1 MDERFLIIDTAHRRG
16 HVAVALGEQVVGT
29 RFLEEARRH
38 ARDLAPLVQELL
50 REQNWRPRELTGV
63 IVSRGP
69 GSYTGLRVGLI
80 SAKTLAYATGCELI
94 GIDTFAAIAGQAPP
108 GTPRVDVIADAQ
120 QGKIYVQSFVNCQG
134 GPLSIQTC
142 AAWLEDLA
150 SGTWVT
156 GPGLEACAGSLP
168 QHASLAPPQDWLPRP
183 ESLLALAWEHR
194 RRGER
199 DDPFG
204 LEPLYLRAS
213 AAEEKWRKKE

>member
-1 MDERFLIIDTAHRRG
+1 MDDRFLIIETSNRRG
-16 HVAVALGEQVVGT
+16 QVAVAIGERVVGM
-29 RFLEEARRH
+29 RLLEEARRH

-50 REQNWRPRELTGV
+50 REHTWRTRELTGV

-69 GSYTGLRVGLI
+69 GSYTGLRVGLM
-80 SAKTLAYATGCELI
+80 SAKTLAYASGCELI
-94 GIDTFAAIAGQAPP
+94 GIDTFAAIARQAPP
-108 GTPRVDVIADAQ
+108 GAQRVDVIADAH

-134 GPLSIQTC
+134 GPLSIQTS

-156 GPGLEACAGSLP
+156 GPGLEICAGSLP
-168 QHASLAPPQDWLPRP
+168 QYAGLTPPQDWLPRP
-183 ESLLALAWEHR
+183 ASLLALAWERR